1 MRSSFFHFFFRFIE
15 IIRFALTFVNETMGV
30 LFSTL
35 DAGDAGAR
43 TNFLID
49 TLEEDFNYSK
59 ERYG

>member
-1 MRSSFFHFFFRFIE
+1 
-15 IIRFALTFVNETMGV
+15 MGV

>member
-1 MRSSFFHFFFRFIE
+1 MD
-15 IIRFALTFVNETMGV
+15 V
-30 LFSTL
+30 LFITL

-49 TLEEDFNYSK
+49 TLAEDFDYSK